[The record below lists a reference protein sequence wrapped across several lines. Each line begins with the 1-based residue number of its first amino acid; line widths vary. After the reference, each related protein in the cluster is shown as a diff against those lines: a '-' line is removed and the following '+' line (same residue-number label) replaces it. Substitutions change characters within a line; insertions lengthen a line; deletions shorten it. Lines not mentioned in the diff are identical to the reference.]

1 MTPASW
7 HPLARRELLEASAFY
22 EAESEGLGAMLLDE
36 VQHALERLGHHSRV
50 GREVLPEVR
59 RLLVSRFPYSIVYR
73 IERDQGRDRIFILAV
88 AHHKRRPRYWA
99 RRV

>member
-22 EAESEGLGAMLLDE
+22 EAESEGLGAILLDE
-36 VQHALERLGHHSRV
+36 VQNALERLGHHSRI

-59 RLLVSRFPYSIVYR
+59 GLLVSRFPYSIVYR
-73 IERDQGRDRIFILAV
+73 IERDQRRDQIFILAF

-99 RRV
+99 KRV